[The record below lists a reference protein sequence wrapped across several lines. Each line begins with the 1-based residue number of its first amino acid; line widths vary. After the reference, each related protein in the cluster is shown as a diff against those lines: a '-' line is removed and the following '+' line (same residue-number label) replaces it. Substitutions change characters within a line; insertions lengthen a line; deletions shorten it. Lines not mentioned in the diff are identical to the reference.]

1 MTPHET
7 FASGV
12 AIIAG
17 RIDFLSKPAAP
28 VLADSLRALLHG
40 D

>member
-17 RIDFLSKPAAP
+17 PIDFLSKPAAP
-28 VLADSLRALLHG
+28 ALPRQLRALLHG